1 MLMESLLT
9 DEVLRQFFRRHLR
22 LCSSC
27 HVEFAD
33 TGIMDDED
41 VSLELGISDC
51 SAVMGHGFIGRCGI
65 WGSVEASNDLPYIWD
80 VII

>member
-1 MLMESLLT
+1 MEL
-9 DEVLRQFFRRHLR
+9 
-22 LCSSC
+22 
-27 HVEFAD
+27 AD
-33 TGIMDDED
+33 AGIMDDED

-65 WGSVEASNDLPYIWD
+65 WGFVEASNDLPYIWD